1 MADHSPL
8 PPPGIDALVA
18 AIRDGRFDDD
28 LPALVDAINERRQ
41 RSERDL
47 TRRALQHLSVGTRV
61 RLDEH
66 VRPKYLQRATGT
78 IHQIDGTT
86 VVVSLD
92 TPAGRFTDG
101 HISCSPRVL
110 HLIPKEKT

>member
-1 MADHSPL
+1 MADHSP
-8 PPPGIDALVA
+8 PPPPDIDALIA
-18 AIRDGRFDDD
+18 AIRGGHLDDE

-41 RSERDL
+41 RSDRDL
-47 TRRALQHLSVGTRV
+47 TRRALQHLTVGTRV

-66 VRPKYLQRATGT
+66 VRPKYLQGAAGT
-78 IHQIDGTT
+78 IHQIDATT

-92 TPAGRFTDG
+92 TPTGRYTDG

-110 HLIPKEKT
+110 HAIPEKGT